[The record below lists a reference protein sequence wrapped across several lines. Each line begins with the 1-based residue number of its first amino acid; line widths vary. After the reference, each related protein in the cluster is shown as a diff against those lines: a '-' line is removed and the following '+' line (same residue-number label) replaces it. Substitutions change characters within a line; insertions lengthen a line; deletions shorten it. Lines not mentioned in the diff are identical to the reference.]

1 MGMSAGFEEKLRRFA
16 EVAVKVG
23 VGLQKGQKLFVNA
36 NIEALPLTRLVVE
49 EAYKAGSRLIVTQL
63 YDEQLN
69 LARYR
74 HAPRDSFQEYAAFM
88 VEARL
93 KALDEGYAWLSIL
106 ADDPEILRGQDS
118 ELIRQ
123 ASQTAARF
131 SKPFSDRISGFAT
144 NWCIIGAASPRW
156 AQLVFPNDPPARQME
171 RLWEAIF
178 KASRVDQ
185 HDPVAAWMAH
195 AENLERRVQQL
206 NAKRYAALHFR
217 GPGTDLY
224 VGLADGHLWAGGA
237 GRAQNGARCI
247 PNMPTEEVFTTP
259 HRERVEG
266 WVRSTKPL
274 SLHGNLLEGIRVRF
288 QQGQVVEAQAD
299 RGQEILQHLLETDEG
314 ARRLGE
320 VALVPHSSPISQ
332 TGLLFY
338 EALYDE
344 NAASHIALG
353 ASYDECLEGG
363 HELTPEQ
370 KRAAGANDSLI
381 HIDWMIG
388 SEHIDVDVITQSGLA
403 EPLMRGGEWVE

>member
-16 EVAVKVG
+16 EVAVRVG

-49 EAYKAGSRLIVTQL
+49 EAYKAGSRLVVTQL

-106 ADDPEILRGQDS
+106 ADDPEILRGQDP

-156 AQLVFPNDPPARQME
+156 AQLVFPNDPPAQQME

-178 KASRVDQ
+178 KVSRVDQ
-185 HDPVAAWMAH
+185 PDPVAAWMAH

-217 GPGTDLY
+217 GPGTDLR

-288 QQGQVVEAQAD
+288 EQGQVVEAQAD

-370 KRAAGANDSLI
+370 KRAAGANDSMI

-388 SEHIDVDVITQSGLA
+388 SEHIDVDGITQSGRA

>member
-1 MGMSAGFEEKLRRFA
+1 MGMSASFEEKLRRFA

-23 VGLQKGQKLFVNA
+23 VGLQPGQKLFVNA

-49 EAYKAGSRLIVTQL
+49 EAYKAGSRLVVTQL

-106 ADDPEILRGQDS
+106 ADDPEILRGQDP

-123 ASQTAARF
+123 VSQTAARF
-131 SKPFSDRISGFAT
+131 SKPFSERISGFAT

-156 AQLVFPNDPPARQME
+156 AQLVFPNTPPSRQMQQ
-171 RLWEAIF
+171 LWEAIF
-178 KASRVDQ
+178 KVSRVDQ
-185 HDPVAAWMAH
+185 ADPIAAWKAH
-195 AENLERRVQQL
+195 TDNLERRVQQL
-206 NAKRYAALHFR
+206 NARRYAALHFR

-224 VGLADGHLWAGGA
+224 VGLAEGHVWAGGA
-237 GRAQNGARCI
+237 GQAQNGARCI

-266 WVRSTKPL
+266 WVQSTKPL

-288 QQGQVVEAQAD
+288 AQGRVVEAQAEK
-299 RGQEILQHLLETDEG
+299 GQEILQHLLQTDEG
-314 ARRLGE
+314 AQRLGE

-363 HELTPEQ
+363 HGLTPEQ

-388 SEHIDVDVITQSGLA
+388 SEHVDVDGITPSGLA
-403 EPLMRGGEWVE
+403 EPLMRGGEWVD

>member
-1 MGMSAGFEEKLRRFA
+1 MSTSFEEKLRRFA
-16 EVAVKVG
+16 EVAVRVG
-23 VGLQKGQKLFVNA
+23 VGLQPGQKLYLNA
-36 NIEALPLTRLVVE
+36 NIEALPLTRMVVE
-49 EAYKAGSRLIVTQL
+49 EAYKAGSRLVVTQL

-74 HAPRDSFQEYAAFM
+74 HAPRDSFQEYAAFL
-88 VEARL
+88 VDARI

-106 ADDPEILRGQDS
+106 ADDPQILRGQDP

-144 NWCIIGAASPRW
+144 NWCIIGAASLRW
-156 AQLVFPNDPPARQME
+156 AEMVFPDAPPQQQVE

-178 KASRVDQ
+178 KVSRVDQ
-185 HDPVAAWMAH
+185 ADPVAAWQAH
-195 AENLERRVQQL
+195 VQNLERRVQQL
-206 NAKRYAALHFR
+206 NTKRYAALHFR
-217 GPGTDLY
+217 GPDTDLRI
-224 VGLADGHLWAGGA
+224 GLAEGHLWAGGA

-247 PNMPTEEVFTTP
+247 PNIPTEEVFTAP
-259 HRERVEG
+259 HRERVDG

-288 QQGQVVEAQAD
+288 EQGQVVEAYAD
-299 RGQEILQHLLETDEG
+299 RGQDILQHLLETDGG

-320 VALVPHSSPISQ
+320 VALVPHSSPIS
-332 TGLLFY
+332 TSGLLFY

-353 ASYDECLEGG
+353 ASYDECLQGG
-363 HELTPEQ
+363 HSLTPEQ
-370 KRAAGANDSLI
+370 KLAAGANDSLI

-388 SEHIDVDVITQSGLA
+388 SEHMDVDGISQSGLA
-403 EPLMRGGEWVE
+403 EPLMRKGEWAD

>member
-1 MGMSAGFEEKLRRFA
+1 MSEIFAEKLRRLA

-23 VGLQKGQKLFVNA
+23 VGLQPGQKLYLNA
-36 NIEALPLTRLVVE
+36 NVEALPLTRLVVE
-49 EAYKAGSRLIVTQL
+49 EAYKAGSRLVVTQL

-106 ADDPEILRGQDS
+106 ADDPELLHGQDP

-123 ASQTAARF
+123 AAQTAARF

-156 AQLVFPNDPPARQME
+156 AQMVFPDAAPQQQME
-171 RLWEAIF
+171 QLWEAIF
-178 KASRVDQ
+178 SVNRVDRA
-185 HDPVAAWMAH
+185 DPVAAWEAH
-195 AENLERRVQQL
+195 VQNLERRVQQL
-206 NAKRYAALHFR
+206 NAKRYSALHFR
-217 GPGTDLY
+217 GPDTDLR

-259 HRERVEG
+259 HRERVDG

-288 QQGQVVEAQAD
+288 ERGQVVEAHAD
-299 RGQEILQHLLETDEG
+299 KGLDILQHLLQTDEG

-363 HELTPEQ
+363 FGLSPEQ
-370 KRAAGANDSLI
+370 KLAAGANDSLI

-388 SEHIDVDVITQSGLA
+388 SEHIDVDGITASGQV
-403 EPLMRGGEWVE
+403 EPLMRQGEWVE

>member
-1 MGMSAGFEEKLRRFA
+1 MSASFEEKLRRFA
-16 EVAVKVG
+16 AVAVRVG
-23 VGLQKGQKLFVNA
+23 VGLQPGQKLYVNA
-36 NIEALPLTRLVVE
+36 NIEALPLARLVVE
-49 EAYKAGSRLIVTQL
+49 EAYKAGSRLVVTQL
-63 YDEQLN
+63 YDEHLN

-74 HAPRDSFQEYAAFM
+74 HAPRDTFQEYAAFL
-88 VEARL
+88 VDARL

-106 ADDPEILRGQDS
+106 ADDPEMLREQDP

-156 AQLVFPNDPPARQME
+156 AELVFPGEPPQQQIE

-178 KASRVDQ
+178 KVSRVDQ
-185 HDPVAAWMAH
+185 DDPVAAWQAH
-195 AENLERRVQQL
+195 VQNLEHRVQQL

-217 GPGTDLY
+217 GPDTDLRI
-224 VGLADGHLWAGGA
+224 GLAEGHLWAGGA
-237 GRAQNGARCI
+237 GRAQNGAKCI

-259 HRERVEG
+259 HRERVDG

-288 QQGQVVEAQAD
+288 EQGQVVEAHAD
-299 RGQEILQHLLETDEG
+299 KGQEILRHLLETDDG

-320 VALVPHSSPISQ
+320 VALVPHSSPIS
-332 TGLLFY
+332 TSGLLFY

-353 ASYDECLEGG
+353 ASYDECLQGG
-363 HELTPEQ
+363 MSLTPEQ
-370 KRAAGANDSLI
+370 KLAAGANDSLI

-388 SEHIDVDVITQSGLA
+388 SEKVDVDGIAQSGSA
-403 EPLMRGGEWVE
+403 EPLMRRGEWVD

>member
-1 MGMSAGFEEKLRRFA
+1 MSASFEEKLRRFA
-16 EVAVKVG
+16 AVAVRVG
-23 VGLQKGQKLFVNA
+23 VGLQPGQKLYVNA

-49 EAYKAGSRLIVTQL
+49 EAYKAGSRLVVTQL

-74 HAPRDSFQEYAAFM
+74 HAPRDSFQEYAAFLID
-88 VEARL
+88 ARL

-106 ADDPEILRGQDS
+106 ADDPEILRGQDP

-156 AQLVFPNDPPARQME
+156 AQLVFPDEPPQRQIE

-178 KASRVDQ
+178 KVSRVDQ
-185 HDPVAAWMAH
+185 DDPVAAWQAH
-195 AENLERRVQQL
+195 VQNLERRVQQL

-217 GPGTDLY
+217 GPDTDLR
-224 VGLADGHLWAGGA
+224 VGLAEGHLWAGGA
-237 GRAQNGARCI
+237 GRAQNGAKCV

-259 HRERVEG
+259 HRERVDG

-288 QQGQVVEAQAD
+288 EQGQVVEAHAD
-299 RGQEILQHLLETDEG
+299 KGLEILRHLLETDDG

-320 VALVPHSSPISQ
+320 VALVPHSSPIS
-332 TGLLFY
+332 TSGLLFY

-353 ASYDECLEGG
+353 ASYDECLQGG
-363 HELTPEQ
+363 MSFTPEQ

-388 SEHIDVDVITQSGLA
+388 SEQVDVDGIAPSGSV
-403 EPLMRGGEWVE
+403 EPLMRRGEWVD

>member
-1 MGMSAGFEEKLRRFA
+1 MSHDFEEKLRRLA
-16 EVAVKVG
+16 EVTVMVG
-23 VGLQKGQKLFVNA
+23 IGLQPGQKLFINA
-36 NIEALPLTRLVVE
+36 NLEALPLTRRVVE
-49 EAYKAGSRLIVTQL
+49 EAYKAGSRLVVTQF

-74 HAPRDSFQEYAAFM
+74 YAPRDSFQEYAGFM

-106 ADDPEILRGQDS
+106 ADDPEILQGQDP

-123 ASQTAARF
+123 ASQTAARY

-144 NWCIIGAASPRW
+144 NWCIVGAASPRW
-156 AQLVFPNDPPARQME
+156 AQKVFPGEPPEQQME
-171 RLWEAIF
+171 KLWEAIF
-178 KASRVDQ
+178 KVSRVDQ
-185 HDPVAAWMAH
+185 ADPVAAWQAH
-195 AENLERRVQQL
+195 LDSLERRVQQL

-217 GPGTDLY
+217 GPGTDLR

-237 GRAQNGARCI
+237 GRAQNGARCV

-266 WVRSTKPL
+266 WVQSTKPL
-274 SLHGNLLEGIRVRF
+274 SLHGNLLEGLRMRF
-288 QQGQVVEAQAD
+288 EQGQVVEAHAE
-299 RGQEILQHLLETDEG
+299 RGQEILTHLLQTDEG

-320 VALVPHSSPISQ
+320 VALVPHSSPIAQS
-332 TGLLFY
+332 GLLFY

-344 NAASHIALG
+344 NAASHLALG
-353 ASYDECLEGG
+353 ASYDECLQDG
-363 HELTPEQ
+363 HRLTPEQ
-370 KRAAGANDSLI
+370 KLAAGANDSLI

-388 SEHIDVDVITQSGLA
+388 SEHVDVDGITRSGEA
-403 EPLMRGGEWVE
+403 EPLMRKGEWVD

>member
-1 MGMSAGFEEKLRRFA
+1 MSGDFSEKLRRFA
-16 EVAVKVG
+16 EVAIKVG
-23 VGLQKGQKLFVNA
+23 VGLQPGQKLFVNA

-49 EAYKAGSRLIVTQL
+49 EAYKAGSRLVVTQL
-63 YDEQLN
+63 YDEQFN

-74 HAPRDSFQEYAAFM
+74 YAPRDSFQEYAAFM
-88 VEARL
+88 VETRL

-106 ADDPEILRGQDS
+106 ADDPEILREQDP

-131 SKPFSDRISGFAT
+131 SKSFSDRISGFAT
-144 NWCIIGAASPRW
+144 NWCIIGAASQRW
-156 AQLVFPNDPPARQME
+156 AKLVFPDETPQRQIE

-178 KASRVDQ
+178 KVSRVDQ
-185 HDPVAAWMAH
+185 DDPVASWQTH
-195 AENLERRVQQL
+195 VQNLERRVQQL

-217 GPGTDLY
+217 GPDTDLR
-224 VGLADGHLWAGGA
+224 VGLAEGHLWAGGA
-237 GRAQNGARCI
+237 GRAQNGAKCI

-259 HRERVEG
+259 HRERVDG

-288 QQGQVVEAQAD
+288 EQGQVVEAHAD
-299 RGQEILQHLLETDEG
+299 KGQEILRHLLETDDG

-320 VALVPHSSPISQ
+320 VALVPHSSPIS
-332 TGLLFY
+332 TSGLLFY

-353 ASYDECLEGG
+353 ASYDECLQGG
-363 HELTPEQ
+363 MSLTPEQ

-388 SEHIDVDVITQSGLA
+388 SEKVDVDGIAQSGSA
-403 EPLMRGGEWVE
+403 EPLMRKGEWVD

>member
-1 MGMSAGFEEKLRRFA
+1 MSAGFEEKLRRFA

-49 EAYKAGSRLIVTQL
+49 EAYKAGSRLVVTQL

-106 ADDPEILRGQDS
+106 ADDPEILRGQDP

-131 SKPFSDRISGFAT
+131 SKPFSERISGFAT

-156 AQLVFPNDPPARQME
+156 AQMVFPHEPSSQQME

-178 KASRVDQ
+178 KVSRVDQ
-185 HDPVAAWMAH
+185 ADPIAAWKVH
-195 AENLERRVQQL
+195 TDNLERRVQRL

-224 VGLADGHLWAGGA
+224 VGLAEGHLWAGGT
-237 GRAQNGARCI
+237 GQAQNGARCI

-266 WVRSTKPL
+266 WVQSTKPL

-288 QQGQVVEAQAD
+288 EQGRVVEAQAEK
-299 RGQEILQHLLETDEG
+299 GQEILQHLLQTDEG

-388 SEHIDVDVITQSGLA
+388 SEHIDVDGITQSGRA
-403 EPLMRGGEWVE
+403 EPLMRRGEWVE

>member
-1 MGMSAGFEEKLRRFA
+1 MSGDFSEKLRRFA
-16 EVAVKVG
+16 EVAIKVG
-23 VGLQKGQKLFVNA
+23 VGLQPGQKLFVNA

-49 EAYKAGSRLIVTQL
+49 EAYKAGSRLVVTQL
-63 YDEQLN
+63 YDEQFN

-74 HAPRDSFQEYAAFM
+74 YAPRDSFQEYAAFM

-106 ADDPEILRGQDS
+106 ADDPEILREQDP

-144 NWCIIGAASPRW
+144 NWCIIGAASQRW
-156 AQLVFPNDPPARQME
+156 AKLVFPDETPRRQIE

-178 KASRVDQ
+178 KVSRVDQ
-185 HDPVAAWMAH
+185 DDPVASWQTH
-195 AENLERRVQQL
+195 VQNLERRVQQL

-217 GPGTDLY
+217 GPDTDLR
-224 VGLADGHLWAGGA
+224 VGLAEGHLWAGGA
-237 GRAQNGARCI
+237 GRAQNGAKCI

-259 HRERVEG
+259 HRERVDG

-288 QQGQVVEAQAD
+288 EQGQVVEAHAD
-299 RGQEILQHLLETDEG
+299 KGQEILRHLLETDDG

-320 VALVPHSSPISQ
+320 VALVPHSSPIS
-332 TGLLFY
+332 TSGLLFY

-353 ASYDECLEGG
+353 ASYNECLQGG
-363 HELTPEQ
+363 MSLTPEQ

-388 SEHIDVDVITQSGLA
+388 SEKVDVDGIAQSGSA
-403 EPLMRGGEWVE
+403 EPLMRKGEWVD

>member
-1 MGMSAGFEEKLRRFA
+1 MSASFEEKLRRFA
-16 EVAVKVG
+16 AVAVRVG
-23 VGLQKGQKLFVNA
+23 VGLQPGQKLYVNA

-49 EAYKAGSRLIVTQL
+49 EAYKAGSRLVVTQL

-69 LARYR
+69 LTRYR
-74 HAPRDSFQEYAAFM
+74 HAPRDSFQEYAAFLID
-88 VEARL
+88 ARL

-106 ADDPEILRGQDS
+106 ADDPEILRGQDP

-131 SKPFSDRISGFAT
+131 SKPFSDRISGFST

-156 AQLVFPNDPPARQME
+156 AQLVFPDEPPQRQIE

-178 KASRVDQ
+178 KVSRVDQ
-185 HDPVAAWMAH
+185 DDPVAAWQAH
-195 AENLERRVQQL
+195 VQNLERRVQQL

-217 GPGTDLY
+217 GPDTDLR
-224 VGLADGHLWAGGA
+224 VGLAEGHLWADGA
-237 GRAQNGARCI
+237 GRAQNGAKCV

-259 HRERVEG
+259 HRERVDG

-288 QQGQVVEAQAD
+288 KQGQVVEAHAD
-299 RGQEILQHLLETDEG
+299 KGQEILRHLLETDDG

-320 VALVPHSSPISQ
+320 VALVPHSSPIS
-332 TGLLFY
+332 TSGLLFY

-353 ASYDECLEGG
+353 ASYDECLQGG
-363 HELTPEQ
+363 MSFTPEQ

-388 SEHIDVDVITQSGLA
+388 SEQVDVDGIAPSGSV
-403 EPLMRGGEWVE
+403 EPLMRRGEWVD

>member
-1 MGMSAGFEEKLRRFA
+1 MTASFEEKLRKFA
-16 EVAVKVG
+16 TVAVKVG
-23 VGLQKGQKLFVNA
+23 VGLQPGQKLYVNA

-49 EAYKAGSRLIVTQL
+49 EAYKAGSRLVVTQL

-106 ADDPEILRGQDS
+106 ADDPEILQGQDP

-156 AQLVFPNDPPARQME
+156 AQLVFPDVPPPQQIE

-178 KASRVDQ
+178 RVSRVDQ
-185 HDPVAAWMAH
+185 EDPVAAWQAH
-195 AENLERRVQQL
+195 VRNLERRVEQL
-206 NAKRYAALHFR
+206 NAKRFAALHFK
-217 GPGTDLY
+217 GPDTDLR
-224 VGLADGHLWAGGA
+224 VGLAEGHLWAGGA
-237 GRAQNGARCI
+237 GRAQNGAQCI

-259 HRERVEG
+259 HRERVDG

-288 QQGQVVEAQAD
+288 EQGQVVEAYAD
-299 RGQEILQHLLETDEG
+299 KGQEILHHLLETDSG

-320 VALVPHSSPISQ
+320 VALVPHSSPIS
-332 TGLLFY
+332 TSGLLFY

-353 ASYDECLEGG
+353 ASYDECLQGG
-363 HELTPEQ
+363 MGLTPEQ
-370 KRAAGANDSLI
+370 KLAAGANDSLI

-388 SEHIDVDVITQSGLA
+388 SEHIDVDGIAQNGSA
-403 EPLMRGGEWVE
+403 EPLMRGGEWVD

>member
-1 MGMSAGFEEKLRRFA
+1 MSASFEEKLRRLA
-16 EVAVKVG
+16 KVAVQVG
-23 VGLQKGQKLFVNA
+23 VGLQPGQKLYVNA
-36 NIEALPLTRLVVE
+36 HIEALPLTRLVVE
-49 EAYKAGSRLIVTQL
+49 EAYKAGSRLVVTQL

-74 HAPRDSFQEYAAFM
+74 YAPRDSFQEYAGFL
-88 VEARL
+88 VDARI

-106 ADDPEILRGQDS
+106 ADDPEILRGQDP

-131 SKPFSDRISGFAT
+131 SKPFSERISGFAT
-144 NWCIIGAASPRW
+144 NWCIIGAASPSW
-156 AQLVFPNDPPARQME
+156 ARLVFPDAPLEQQMQQ
-171 RLWEAIF
+171 LWEAIF
-178 KASRVDQ
+178 KVSRVDQ
-185 HDPVAAWMAH
+185 DDPVAAWQAH
-195 AENLERRVQQL
+195 VQNLEHRVEQL
-206 NAKRYAALHFR
+206 NSKRYAALHFS
-217 GPGTDLY
+217 GPGTDLL
-224 VGLADGHLWAGGA
+224 VGLAEGHLWAGGA

-247 PNMPTEEVFTTP
+247 PNLPTEEVFTTP

-288 QQGQVVEAQAD
+288 EQGRVVEAYAEKGQA
-299 RGQEILQHLLETDEG
+299 ILQHLLETDEG

-320 VALVPHSSPISQ
+320 VALVTHSSPISRS
-332 TGLLFY
+332 GLLFY

-353 ASYDECLEGG
+353 ASYDECLQGG
-363 HELTPEQ
+363 HSLTPEQ

-388 SEHIDVDVITQSGLA
+388 SEHIDVDGIRQSGLA
-403 EPLMRGGEWVE
+403 EPLMRKGEWVG